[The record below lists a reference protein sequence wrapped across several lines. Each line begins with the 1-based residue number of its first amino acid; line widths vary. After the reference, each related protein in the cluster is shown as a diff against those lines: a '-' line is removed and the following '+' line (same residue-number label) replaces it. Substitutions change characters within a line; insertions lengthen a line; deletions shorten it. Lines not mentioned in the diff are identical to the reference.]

1 MKCLEIIPTVTVVP
15 ETGASVVSFSSPPP
29 LQHSYAFGKRI
40 KDKQNV
46 LKKSF
51 NLGFGIMSQMD

>member
-1 MKCLEIIPTVTVVP
+1 MKCLEIIPIVSVVP
-15 ETGASVVSFSSPPP
+15 DTGASVVSFSSPPP

-40 KDKQNV
+40 TDKKNV

-51 NLGFGIMSQMD
+51 NLEFGIMSQKD